1 MMTLKGASYLA
12 PEGKFKE
19 GNILIGKGK
28 ILSVGDTNCGGEC
41 LDFAG
46 YRIIPGLIDVHTHG
60 AIGIDAMTAGP
71 ESLIKLSQFLAE
83 HGVTTFFP
91 TTITSGLPDLLGAV
105 QRIREAALQPNLG
118 ASIAGIHYEGP
129 YISKKFA
136 GCHDPNRI
144 QAPDVEGV
152 KKILSAAGPE
162 LLRRITIAPE
172 LEGARE
178 LIRFAVSNG
187 FSVSIGHSGADYQ
200 TAMEALTWGA
210 SSFTH
215 LFNAMRGIHHREPG
229 TAAAGL
235 LSDAYTEL
243 ICDGIHVCPEIIGLI
258 HRLKRPGKL
267 VLITDSMLATG
278 LADGAFSF
286 GGMDIT
292 VSGGVARAK
301 NNVLAGSTLL
311 LINGVK
317 NLMSFTGIPL
327 EEAVLAATANPAA
340 AVGLERITGSIESGK
355 RADLVVVDEDLNV
368 ICTVCRG
375 AIVYRRQK

>member
-1 MMTLKGASYLA
+1 MMTLEGAAYLA

-19 GNILIGKGK
+19 GNIRIDNGR
-28 ILSVGDTNCGGEC
+28 IFSVGGTDCSGEC

-60 AIGIDAMTAGP
+60 AIGVDAMTAEP
-71 ESLIKLSQFLAE
+71 EHLLTLSRFLAE
-83 HGVTTFFP
+83 HGVTSFFP
-91 TTITSGLPDLLGAV
+91 TTITSGLPELLHAV
-105 QRIREAALQPNLG
+105 QRIREASENPGLA
-118 ASIAGIHYEGP
+118 AAIAGIHYEGP
-129 YISKKFA
+129 YISRKFA

-144 QAPDVEGV
+144 QPPDVEGI
-152 KKILSAAGPE
+152 KKILSAAGPD
-162 LLRRITIAPE
+162 LLRRITVAPE

-178 LIRFAVSNG
+178 LIRFAVLNG

-200 TAMEALTWGA
+200 TAMEALAWGA

-235 LSDAYTEL
+235 LSDAYAEL
-243 ICDGIHVCPEIIGLI
+243 ICDGIHVCPEIVGMI
-258 HRLKRPGKL
+258 HRLKGPGKL

-286 GGMDIT
+286 GGMEIT
-292 VSGGVARAK
+292 VSQGVARAK

-340 AVGLERITGSIESGK
+340 AVGLERITGSIEHGK
-355 RADLVVVDEDLNV
+355 RADLVVVDKDLNV
-368 ICTVCRG
+368 ICTICRG
-375 AIVYRRQK
+375 TVVYRR